1 MIYHVYWG
9 TAGNAGLY
17 LDEIIQSLNNAGYS
31 QKAFVSYYYPF
42 GYGEKVFFKRTEMEH
57 CRYKGLVRRILQA
70 IEFLYAFIRIFICAI
85 KDKPQVINYSYVSRG
100 NLIILIFLKLWKR
113 VSGCRL
119 VITCHDV
126 IPIIEDK
133 NSYNK
138 EISIKKK
145 IYALADYYLVHTD
158 NSKRELQELFNVTD
172 NQILQHIFPLM
183 DLSKLDDKNPYEVR
197 FDFLFIGHMR
207 PEKGI
212 DLLVEA
218 WLEFHKLYPESRL
231 CIAGNPN
238 YFEAYLKEREKQ
250 CGKNNI
256 DLVLDFIKEEDYIK
270 LVKSAR
276 CVVFPYTGG
285 TNSGVISTVVS
296 LGRDVITSDFGMFV
310 DNPFVPKENMF
321 RTGDKD
327 SLIAKL
333 VEYKKG
339 LLISD
344 SNTRVTQYRTRFNLE
359 VLDVYSTITK

>member
-1 MIYHVYWG
+1 
-9 TAGNAGLY
+9 
-17 LDEIIQSLNNAGYS
+17 
-31 QKAFVSYYYPF
+31 
-42 GYGEKVFFKRTEMEH
+42 MEH

-100 NLIILIFLKLWKR
+100 NSIILFFLKLWKR

-133 NSYNK
+133 NSYDK
-138 EISIKKK
+138 EISIKKN

-183 DLSKLDDKNPYEVR
+183 DLSKLDDNNPCEVK

-212 DLLVEA
+212 DLFVEA
-218 WLEFHKLYPESRL
+218 WLEFHKLYPDSRL

-238 YFEAYLKEREKQ
+238 YFESYLKERENQ
-250 CGKNNI
+250 CANNNI
-256 DLVLDFIKEEDYIK
+256 ELILGFIKEEDYIK

-296 LGRDVITSDFGMFV
+296 LGRDVITSNIGMFV
-310 DNPFVPKENMF
+310 DSPFVPKENMF
-321 RTGDKD
+321 QTGDKI
-327 SLIAKL
+327 SLINKL
-333 VEYKKG
+333 IEYKKG

-344 SNTRVTQYRTRFNLE
+344 IKNCLTLYRTRFDKE
-359 VLDVYSTITK
+359 VSDVYAEMMKKRR